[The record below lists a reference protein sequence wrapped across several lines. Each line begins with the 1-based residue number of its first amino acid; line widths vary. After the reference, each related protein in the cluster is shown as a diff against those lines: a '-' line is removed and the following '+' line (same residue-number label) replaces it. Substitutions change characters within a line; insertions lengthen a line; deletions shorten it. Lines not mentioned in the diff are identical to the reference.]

1 MKLTKNYGMLLLG
14 AWLVLSG
21 LIPLLELSFKGL
33 DEVMTFLAIAAGVL
47 LAMERAQS

>member
-21 LIPLLELSFKGL
+21 LVPLLELRFKGL

-47 LAMERAQS
+47 IAMERTQA

>member
-21 LIPLLELSFKGL
+21 LVPLLELSFKGL

-47 LAMERAQS
+47 IAMERTQT

>member
-33 DEVMTFLAIAAGVL
+33 DEVMIFLAIAAGVM
-47 LAMERAQS
+47 LAMERTQS